1 VWWLAGR
8 RVCPRHR
15 EFVRVA
21 VVAVTGAGRA
31 RWRDVFGHA
40 EFRALFA
47 AGVLSVAGDQ
57 LARVALSVLV
67 FGRTRSAGLTALAY
81 ALTYVPD
88 LLFGPLL
95 AGVADRFPRRRVM
108 IVTDLARAVL
118 VAAMA
123 IQALPLVVVALL
135 LIGVQ
140 GFGSPFNAARAAT
153 LPVVL
158 PGDHYVLGKAANDM
172 VVQFSQVLGFGAGGV
187 VVAAVGASGGLLLD
201 AATFL
206 LSALLIAT
214 GVRRRPVPPRHDAAG
229 VRSGWLSDLVAGTS
243 LVVRTPQLRSLVAL
257 ATIAGFYVTVE
268 GLAVPYAA
276 EIGGG
281 PRAAGLLLAAS
292 PAGAVIGMWLI
303 TQWSPRARMRLL
315 GPLAVAACLP
325 LVLCAGRPGLAL
337 TFGLWTLSGLAS
349 AYHLPASAAFVQ
361 AVPDHRRGQAFGVAS
376 TALKGSQG
384 LGILA
389 AGAVAD
395 KTSPSLAL
403 AVMGGAGALAAAAAG
418 AAWARARRGSPGT
431 AAAAAAS

>member
-1 VWWLAGR
+1 MALQ
-8 RVCPRHR
+8 
-15 EFVRVA
+15 
-21 VVAVTGAGRA
+21 RA
-31 RWRDVFGHA
+31 RWADVFGHA
-40 EFRALFA
+40 EFRSLFV

-67 FGRTRSAGLTALAY
+67 FDRTHSAGLTALTY

-108 IVTDLARAVL
+108 IVADLARAVL

-135 LIGVQ
+135 LVAVQ

-172 VVQFSQVLGFGAGGV
+172 VVQFSQVLGFGAGGA
-187 VVAAVGASGGLLLD
+187 VVASVGASGGLLID

-206 LSALLIAT
+206 LSAVLIAR
-214 GVRRRPVPPRHDAAG
+214 GLRSRQAPERHGEAGEPRSWI
-229 VRSGWLSDLVAGTS
+229 RDLAAGTS
-243 LVVRTPQLRSLVAL
+243 LVARTPQLRTLVAL

-281 PRAAGLLLAAS
+281 PESAGLLLAAS
-292 PAGAVIGMWLI
+292 PAGAVAGMWLI
-303 TQWSPRARMRLL
+303 TLWSPERRMRLL
-315 GPLAVAACLP
+315 GPFAVAACLP
-325 LVLCAGRPGLAL
+325 LVLCAAHPGLAV
-337 TFGLWTLSGLAS
+337 TFVLWALSGLAS
-349 AYHLPASAAFVQ
+349 SYHLPASAAFVQ
-361 AVPDHRRGQAFGVAS
+361 AVPDHQRGQAFGVAS
-376 TALKGSQG
+376 TALKSSQG

-389 AGAVAD
+389 AGGLAD
-395 KTSPSLAL
+395 WLKPSLAL
-403 AVMGGAGALAAAAAG
+403 ALMGAVGAVAAVAAG
-418 AAWARARRGSPGT
+418 AAWRHARRIAPGPT
-431 AAAAAAS
+431 EIAVP